1 MNQTTRGVIVLIGAV
16 LIHITLGVLY
26 CFGNFSTYLVS
37 FLRSRTSYDEVR
49 FTNTQW
55 ILTLTVC
62 GQGTTMFVGGLLERK
77 IGTRLTILF
86 GCVFHTLTAA
96 LSFYAVH
103 SFYSLIITYGLL
115 FGFGIGIAYS
125 PSMTLAMKWLPTYKG
140 VVAGSVVAGFGMG
153 AMVFNPIITT
163 FINPN
168 NTSPEYAPYADHPSE
183 KYFKDPENKAILD
196 RVPYCFLVMAAFFV
210 GLQTIG
216 NLLLKQAPESGD
228 NGVSPSLQQ
237 DSTASSHLL
246 QEGATGELSPLQI
259 IKHRDFWILWFT
271 FVCNNQGIC
280 YVSTYWKSFGQGF
293 ISDDLFLAA
302 IGSAASIGNAIS
314 RIIWGGFGD
323 KLGFKVAMCSLQAIF
338 ALLHIV
344 MYFTSLHGKWGY
356 AVFVF
361 CLFFCVGGSFSL
373 LPAATI
379 RRFGT
384 LHSTANYGL
393 VFTAAVVGSLLN
405 LLIANVAIGHGM
417 SQQHVQWIVAV
428 FLVIGCVNSAFFKFR
443 GCPCVRQRGED
454 YGYSSVPYSE

>member
-1 MNQTTRGVIVLIGAV
+1 MTKNTDDGNPETLRSSRMNQTTRGVIVLIGAV

-86 GCVFHTLTAA
+86 GCVFHT
-96 LSFYAVH
+96 
-103 SFYSLIITYGLL
+103 
-115 FGFGIGIAYS
+115 
-125 PSMTLAMKWLPTYKG
+125 
-140 VVAGSVVAGFGMG
+140 
-153 AMVFNPIITT
+153 
-163 FINPN
+163 
-168 NTSPEYAPYADHPSE
+168 
-183 KYFKDPENKAILD
+183 YFKDPENKAILD

-216 NLLLKQAPESGD
+216 NLLLKQAPVIFEDFYESGD